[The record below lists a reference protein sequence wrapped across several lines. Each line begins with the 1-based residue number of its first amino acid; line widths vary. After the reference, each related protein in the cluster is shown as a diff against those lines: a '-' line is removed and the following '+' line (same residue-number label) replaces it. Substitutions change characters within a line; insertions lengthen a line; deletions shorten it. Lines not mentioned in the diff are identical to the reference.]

1 MSFFSPL
8 ALFFFSGPF
17 MPHGHCYFWTTS
29 LVALHAI
36 SDGLIVLSY
45 YSIPV
50 TLVYFVRR
58 RRDLQFHWMFVC
70 FAVFILACGTTHLM
84 EIWNIWHGNYWLS
97 GSIKAITAIA
107 SVPTAILLV
116 KLIPQALALPSP
128 ADLKKAK
135 DELEIRVEERTGE
148 LVRTTLD
155 LEAQVAE
162 RQQAEAG
169 VRAQLARLDLLNRI
183 TRATAEREDLPS
195 ILDVVISTMQDD
207 LPLDFGCICL
217 YDAAANVLTVE
228 RVGPKSVELAQ
239 KLGLAERAVIA
250 VDGEDLGR
258 SVRGDLV
265 YVPNLEKSAF
275 LFSQRLAS
283 VGLRS
288 LVVAPLLVESQNFG
302 VLVAARRQAEGF
314 VSGECEFLKQ
324 LSEHV
329 ALSSHQS
336 QLYTALQ
343 QAYDDLRQTQQAVM
357 QQERLRALGQMAS
370 GIAHDINN
378 AISPVSL
385 YTESLLENEPQLS
398 TRGRDYLQTIGHA
411 IDDVA
416 ATVARMR
423 EFYRQ
428 REPQLTLAAV
438 DLNLLVKQV
447 VDLSRARWND
457 MPLQRGIVI
466 KLDLQ
471 LTPNLPPVMGV
482 ESEIREALI
491 NLIFNG
497 VDAMP
502 EGGPLLVRTEL
513 VEVVPALP
521 GSAALYQVQVIVKD
535 GGVGMD
541 ENTRRRC
548 LEPFFTT
555 KGERGTGLGLAM
567 VYGVVQR
574 HSADLE
580 IESAPGE
587 GTTVRLGFAIPTT
600 PIIDDGPKSP
610 VQPVKRRLRILVV
623 DDDPLL
629 TKSLRDTLEGD
640 GHLVR
645 AMGGGQAG
653 IDAFQE
659 ALKAGEPF
667 SLVITDLGMPY
678 VDGRKVASAVKAAS
692 PTTPVVL
699 LTGWGQRLA
708 AEGEIPVQVDRVMN
722 KPPKLQELR
731 AVLAEFSES
740 NPL

>member
-148 LVRTTLD
+148 LVRTTRD
-155 LEAQVAE
+155 LEAQVME
-162 RQQAEAG
+162 REQAEAG

-183 TRATAEREDLPS
+183 TRATAGREDLPS

-217 YDAAANVLTVE
+217 YDATANVLTVE
-228 RVGPKSVELAQ
+228 RVGPKSAGLAQ

-555 KGERGTGLGLAM
+555 KG
-567 VYGVVQR
+567 
-574 HSADLE
+574 
-580 IESAPGE
+580 
-587 GTTVRLGFAIPTT
+587 
-600 PIIDDGPKSP
+600 
-610 VQPVKRRLRILVV
+610 
-623 DDDPLL
+623 
-629 TKSLRDTLEGD
+629 
-640 GHLVR
+640 
-645 AMGGGQAG
+645 
-653 IDAFQE
+653 
-659 ALKAGEPF
+659 
-667 SLVITDLGMPY
+667 
-678 VDGRKVASAVKAAS
+678 
-692 PTTPVVL
+692 
-699 LTGWGQRLA
+699 
-708 AEGEIPVQVDRVMN
+708 
-722 KPPKLQELR
+722 
-731 AVLAEFSES
+731 
-740 NPL
+740 